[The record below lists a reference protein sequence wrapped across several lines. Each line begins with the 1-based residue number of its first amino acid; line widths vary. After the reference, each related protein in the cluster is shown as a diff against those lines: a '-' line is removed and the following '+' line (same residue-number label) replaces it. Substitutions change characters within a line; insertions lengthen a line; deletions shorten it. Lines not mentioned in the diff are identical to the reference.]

1 MKKLISLF
9 AFLAVALSGF
19 NEASGATIDDV
30 QKTLR
35 SMAPAQRRAALEEG
49 AKKEGEV
56 SWYTTM
62 SLTDFPKIVGAFEKA
77 YPGVKLRA
85 NRLSQTSIL
94 NKIDTEARAGRYA
107 VDIVSASP
115 IEMWELKQKGYST
128 PYLSPELKAFPTGAY
143 DPQGFWISYE
153 VTPIV
158 LAFNTKM
165 VSQDEA
171 PKSYQDLLL
180 PKWRGKMNFGTD
192 EYAFFSVILD
202 GMGKAK
208 GNEFMRGLAKQQ
220 LHMPGSSSIMR
231 VQLMLGGESA
241 IVLAARARRVTE
253 LKEKNAPIDYRILE
267 PYGAEPSALAFMRRG
282 NHPYSTIL
290 FTDWMLSEEGQTLLA
305 QQIPRLTLRKG
316 IKQIPRHQEL
326 YKKDFAF
333 VNPASIGPNL
343 KELMA
348 SYQEIF
354 NVR

>member
-1 MKKLISLF
+1 MKSLAVF
-9 AFLAVALSGF
+9 LAFLLSAMS
-19 NEASGATIDDV
+19 NAQAASVEDV

-35 SMAPAQRRAALEEG
+35 SLSPAQRRAALEEG
-49 AKKEGEV
+49 ARKEGEV
-56 SWYTTM
+56 SWYTSM
-62 SLTDFPKIVGAFEKA
+62 SLTDFPKLVTAFEKT

-85 NRLSQTSIL
+85 NRLSQSTII
-94 NKIDTEARAGRYA
+94 NKIDTEARAGRFA

-115 IEMWELKQKGYST
+115 IEMWELKQKNYST
-128 PYLSPELKAFPTGAY
+128 PYLSPELKAFPAGAY
-143 DPQGFWISYE
+143 DPQGYWTSYE

-158 LAFNTKM
+158 LAFNTKL

-192 EYAFFSVILD
+192 EHAWFSVMLD

-208 GNEFMRGLAKQQ
+208 GTEFMKGLARQQ
-220 LHMPGSSSIMR
+220 LHIPGSSSIMR

-241 IVLAARARRVTE
+241 IVIAARGRRVTE
-253 LKEKNAPIDYRILE
+253 LKEKGAPIDYRILE
-267 PYGAEPSALAFMRRG
+267 PYGAEPSAITLMRLG
-282 NHPYSTIL
+282 SHPHATML
-290 FTDWMLSEEGQTLLA
+290 FADWMLSEEGQTIMA

-326 YKKDFAF
+326 YKKEFAF

-348 SYQEIF
+348 LYQEIF